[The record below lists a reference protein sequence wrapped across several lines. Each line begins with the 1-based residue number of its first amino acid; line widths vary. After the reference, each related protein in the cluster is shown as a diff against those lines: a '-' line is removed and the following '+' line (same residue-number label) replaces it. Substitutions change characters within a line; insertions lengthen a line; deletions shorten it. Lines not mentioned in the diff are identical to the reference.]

1 MYKSAHH
8 PALRH
13 ATDSQSMPQKHL
25 ETTQKKPARNLHA
38 DLLGFFYP
46 IHYRIGMEL
55 ETRMCQGKLSRQQAA
70 IIWLIESEVGADG
83 WMRRRV
89 IEQTLGD
96 WFETS
101 NSHVSQLLR
110 GLARAPLSLIVQM
123 ENPAS
128 GREKVVALTAE
139 GKAFFNSMI
148 KAGLEYFDSMLT
160 HVSDDEMRWGLKFL
174 GLAFGPPEVDNQG
187 RRKSAPLKPPP
198 STLTEQD

>member
-1 MYKSAHH
+1 MQHI
-8 PALRH
+8 
-13 ATDSQSMPQKHL
+13 TDQQSMPQKQN
-25 ETTQKKPARNLHA
+25 ETDQKKSARNLHA
-38 DLLGFFYP
+38 ELLGFFYP

-55 ETRMCQGKLSRQQAA
+55 ETRMCQGQLSRQQAA

-110 GLARAPLSLIVQM
+110 GLARPPLSLIVQM

-128 GREKVVALTAE
+128 GREKVVALTPE

-148 KAGLEYFDSMLT
+148 RSGLEYFDSMLG
-160 HVSDDEMRWGLKFL
+160 HVGDDEMRWGLKFL
-174 GLAFGPPEVDNQG
+174 GLAFGPPEVDNQR

-198 STLTEQD
+198 GKLAD

>member
-1 MYKSAHH
+1 MPTKTKDPASKALTKS
-8 PALRH
+8 
-13 ATDSQSMPQKHL
+13 
-25 ETTQKKPARNLHA
+25 LHT

-55 ETRMCQGKLSRQQAA
+55 ENRMCQGRLSRQQAA

-89 IEQTLGD
+89 IEQMLGS

-110 GLARAPLSLIVQM
+110 ELARPPLSLVVQM

-128 GREKVVALTAE
+128 GREKVVALTPE
-139 GKAFFNSMI
+139 GKAFFASMI
-148 KAGLEYFDSMLT
+148 QAGLDYFSTVLS
-160 HVSDDEMRWGLKFL
+160 HVSDDELRWGIKFL
-174 GLAFGPPEVDNQG
+174 GLAFGPPAVDDRG
-187 RRKSAPLKPPP
+187 RRNTAPLSTPPGHIA
-198 STLTEQD
+198 D

>member
-1 MYKSAHH
+1 MSASSETSS
-8 PALRH
+8 RR
-13 ATDSQSMPQKHL
+13 ATKAKEAAGNTAAKNP
-25 ETTQKKPARNLHA
+25 HA

-55 ETRMCQGKLSRQQAA
+55 ENRMCQGRLSRQQAA

-89 IEQTLGD
+89 VEQMLGN

-110 GLARAPLSLIVQM
+110 ELARPPLSLVVQM

-128 GREKVVALTAE
+128 GREKVVALTPE
-139 GKAFFNSMI
+139 GKAFFQSMI
-148 KAGLEYFDSMLT
+148 DAGLAYFASTLS
-160 HVSDDEMRWGLKFL
+160 HVSDEEMRWGIKFL
-174 GLAFGPPEVDNQG
+174 ALAFGPPAVDDQG
-187 RRKSAPLKPPP
+187 RRNSPALKTPPGR
-198 STLTEQD
+198 LAD

>member
-1 MYKSAHH
+1 MPPSVKSATKAARKP
-8 PALRH
+8 PASSP
-13 ATDSQSMPQKHL
+13 TK
-25 ETTQKKPARNLHA
+25 NLHA

-55 ETRMCQGKLSRQQAA
+55 ENRMCQGRLSRQQAA

-89 IEQTLGD
+89 IEQMLGN

-110 GLARAPLSLIVQM
+110 ELARPPLSLVVQM

-139 GKAFFNSMI
+139 GKAFFQSMI
-148 KAGLEYFDSMLT
+148 EAGLAFFSATLS
-160 HVSDDEMRWGLKFL
+160 HVSDEEMRWGIKFL
-174 GLAFGPPEVDNQG
+174 ALAFGPPAVDDRGQ
-187 RRKSAPLKPPP
+187 RKSAALKAPPGRIAR
-198 STLTEQD
+198 